1 MKSRA
6 YFCTQVIFFSE
17 MYLLIEF
24 EEGDVAVIP
33 ETWEFGDGLK
43 CYWPP
48 YKNPDCLKKAARQQ
62 ELPDLETWGLFPI
75 KRIMYRGKR
84 ILLFEYDIHIN

>member
-1 MKSRA
+1 
-6 YFCTQVIFFSE
+6 

-33 ETWEFGDGLK
+33 DTWEFGDRSK

-48 YKNPDCLKKAARQQ
+48 YKNPDRLKRAARQR
-62 ELPDLETWGLFPI
+62 ELPDLETWSLFSI
-75 KRIMYRGKR
+75 KRVMYSGKQM
-84 ILLFEYDIHIN
+84 II